1 MKEHSFVSGIIAI
14 FAGILMPIKSLYMK
28 QPQHVLGLTCPPITH
43 NVRIGL
49 IGLGNRGR
57 ATLERYQVLKDAEIT
72 ALCDLRRQNLDEAQH
87 CLVRH
92 GKNKAV
98 TYTGEQGWRDIC
110 RDPAV
115 DLIYICTD
123 WLTHTPMAT
132 YAMEQ
137 GKHVALEVPAAM
149 TVDECWKLVDTAERT
164 RRHCIM
170 LENCCYDTFALAALS
185 MAQQGM
191 FGEITHCEGAYIHDL
206 RDKYNADENNGGY
219 HKGWMRKY
227 SLLHGGN
234 PYPTHGLGPVCQLLD
249 IHRGD
254 RLDYLVSLSSGSASG
269 RHEHGDHINNTLLR
283 TVKGK
288 SILIQ
293 YDVTT
298 PRPYSRMQTICGTR
312 GFAQK
317 YPRRCFMFDGQEAV
331 QGDAVEPLLERF
343 KHPFIATLGEE
354 GLRLGVSNLMNYM
367 MDRRLIHCL
376 KEGLPTDMDVYDAAE
391 WSCITELSEQS
402 ALQGSV
408 PVKIPDFT
416 RGRWQELDGFR
427 FA

>member
-1 MKEHSFVSGIIAI
+1 MTHTS
-14 FAGILMPIKSLYMK
+14 
-28 QPQHVLGLTCPPITH
+28 HVLGLTCPPILH

-57 ATLERYQVLKDAEIT
+57 ATLERYQALTDADIT
-72 ALCDLRRQNLDEAQH
+72 ALCDLRAQNLEEAQA
-87 CLVRH
+87 CLARH
-92 GKNKAV
+92 GKPKARE
-98 TYTGEQGWRDIC
+98 YTAEDGWQALC
-110 RDPAV
+110 RDADIDV
-115 DLIYICTD
+115 VYICTD
-123 WLTHTPMAT
+123 WLTHTRMAT
-132 YAMEQ
+132 YALKQ
-137 GKHVALEVPAAM
+137 GRHVALEVPAAM
-149 TVDECWKLVDTAERT
+149 TVAECWQLVDTAERT

-170 LENCCYDTFALAALS
+170 LENCCYDTFGLAVLN
-185 MAQQGM
+185 MARQGL
-191 FGEITHCEGAYIHDL
+191 FGELTHCEGAYIHDL
-206 RDKYNADENNGGY
+206 RDRYNAAEDNGGY
-219 HKGWMRKY
+219 HKGWMRTY
-227 SLLHGGN
+227 SNLHGGN
-234 PYPTHGLGPVCQLLD
+234 PYPTHGLGPICQLLD

-254 RLDYLVSLSSGSASG
+254 RLDYLVSLSSGAIAG
-269 RHEHGDHINNTLLR
+269 GTTPGDHVNNTLLR

-298 PRPYSRMQTICGTR
+298 PRPYSRMQTLCGTR

-331 QGDAVEPLLERF
+331 KGDAVEPLLERF
-343 KHPFIATLGEE
+343 KHPFTATLGED
-354 GLRLGVSNLMNYM
+354 GQRLGVPNLMNYM

-376 KEGLPTDMDVYDAAE
+376 REGLPLDMDVYDAAE

-402 ALQGSV
+402 ARGGSV

-416 RGRWQELDGFR
+416 RGHWQEVEGFR